1 MSLRYLP
8 ENLDKNLTKLGY
20 SDEQNIG
27 EFWFENRNDI
37 AQLLRPMYSDVGI
50 QAIESRIRWKTPIG
64 MACQKAVREYIESKV
79 QEISEAQNQAFNN
92 GHYLLNDNV
101 RTISFDNFKFEY
113 KGKLFSLDDFQH
125 KYANSKMYPTQNLS
139 GIDLSGISIH
149 NCIIVNSSFS
159 YANFEEAKLGQIEFR
174 DSSLMQANL
183 HKASLGQI
191 RFKRGSLEGSDVSGA
206 HLNVVELNDS
216 SVSSKLKFSE
226 VSYWYLIKNL
236 LLIILGRAN
245 GGEKRGQPHTIFLFN
260 QTVGLTSPYNKTFR
274 EYVDWYQ
281 YVFVSFRDYGHY
293 SSLEKW
299 KFSASLLFTKCWS
312 SYSVLFSWA
321 MIFISFFALIFFMFP
336 SNIANY
342 DGSFFTA
349 FYYSVV
355 TFTTLGYGE
364 ITPITG
370 FGRAVVIIEVL
381 IGYVTLGS
389 FVFLL
394 GHKTHARY

>member
-216 SVSSKLKFSE
+216 Q
-226 VSYWYLIKNL
+226 
-236 LLIILGRAN
+236 GDRM
-245 GGEKRGQPHTIFLFN
+245 
-260 QTVGLTSPYNKTFR
+260 
-274 EYVDWYQ
+274 
-281 YVFVSFRDYGHY
+281 
-293 SSLEKW
+293 
-299 KFSASLLFTKCWS
+299 SA
-312 SYSVLFSWA
+312 Y
-321 MIFISFFALIFFMFP
+321 I
-336 SNIANY
+336 
-342 DGSFFTA
+342 
-349 FYYSVV
+349 
-355 TFTTLGYGE
+355 FTT
-364 ITPITG
+364 
-370 FGRAVVIIEVL
+370 
-381 IGYVTLGS
+381 
-389 FVFLL
+389 
-394 GHKTHARY
+394 